1 LAEARYSFVNYN
13 HVELESNGSV
23 GTEFGNLTANASAK
37 VHNKEWGIF
46 GSGSMGIWGEWQNYA
61 IFGARTPDSNQY
73 SGAAYIIQ
81 EGDAGPL
88 HFELGSRFE
97 YVLSQPKE
105 ERVSSRIGKISE
117 RSFSALATS
126 ASAIYGITNKFFVG
140 STFMHSF
147 RAPTLEELYSEGPHL
162 AAYSYEIGNPELD
175 SERGIGLELFFRYR
189 SNRFSAELAGYRND
203 FQNYLY
209 AQDTGEQ
216 SVADP
221 SLNNYQF
228 VGEPALF
235 YGTEFST
242 DVQLTNHFSVG
253 GTLSYT
259 IAERDVSEVEQQITG
274 YSSDTRPLPMI
285 PPLQGSVYGRF
296 SKGNFTSTVRYKL
309 SDKQTRL
316 GEFETETDAYS
327 LLSASIQYR
336 FSTSGI
342 LHTITLSGS
351 NLLDTTYRDH
361 LSRIKDVFPAP
372 GRSLNLLYRL
382 YF

>member
-1 LAEARYSFVNYN
+1 
-13 HVELESNGSV
+13 
-23 GTEFGNLTANASAK
+23 
-37 VHNKEWGIF
+37 
-46 GSGSMGIWGEWQNYA
+46 
-61 IFGARTPDSNQY
+61 
-73 SGAAYIIQ
+73 
-81 EGDAGPL
+81 
-88 HFELGSRFE
+88 
-97 YVLSQPKE
+97 
-105 ERVSSRIGKISE
+105 
-117 RSFSALATS
+117 
-126 ASAIYGITNKFFVG
+126 
-140 STFMHSF
+140 
-147 RAPTLEELYSEGPHL
+147 
-162 AAYSYEIGNPELD
+162 
-175 SERGIGLELFFRYR
+175 
-189 SNRFSAELAGYRND
+189 
-203 FQNYLY
+203 
-209 AQDTGEQ
+209 
-216 SVADP
+216 
-221 SLNNYQF
+221 

>member
-1 LAEARYSFVNYN
+1 
-13 HVELESNGSV
+13 
-23 GTEFGNLTANASAK
+23 
-37 VHNKEWGIF
+37 
-46 GSGSMGIWGEWQNYA
+46 
-61 IFGARTPDSNQY
+61 
-73 SGAAYIIQ
+73 
-81 EGDAGPL
+81 
-88 HFELGSRFE
+88 
-97 YVLSQPKE
+97 
-105 ERVSSRIGKISE
+105 
-117 RSFSALATS
+117 
-126 ASAIYGITNKFFVG
+126 
-140 STFMHSF
+140 
-147 RAPTLEELYSEGPHL
+147 LEELYSEGPHL

-228 VGEPALF
+228 VGESALF
-235 YGTEFST
+235 YGTEFSA
-242 DVQLTNHFSVG
+242 DIQLSNQFSVG

-259 IAERDVSEVEQQITG
+259 IAERNVSEEEQQITG
-274 YSSDTRPLPMI
+274 YSNDTRPLPMI
-285 PPLQGSVYGRF
+285 PPFQGSVYGRF

-316 GEFETETDAYS
+316 GEFETETDGYR
-327 LLSASIQYR
+327 LLSASVQYR

-342 LHTITLSGS
+342 LHTVSLSGS

-361 LSRIKDVFPAP
+361 LSRIKEVFPAP
-372 GRSLNLLYRL
+372 GRSVNLLYRL